1 MYIFN
6 LLPEIIFDSDEDDTM
21 DVNGIVC
28 EALVSIWSLDQ
39 VDSTYIYSAVYVV
52 VQFYPWFKQREIK
65 IKPRIKLNHNIY
77 VVYLFV
83 HTFSCNCKIYKLF

>member
-1 MYIFN
+1 MTIHFDHIFTSSNLSLISNMYIFN

-39 VDSTYIYSAVYVV
+39 VDSTYMYI
-52 VQFYPWFKQREIK
+52 VQYMLWFNFILG
-65 IKPRIKLNHNIY
+65 LN
-77 VVYLFV
+77 
-83 HTFSCNCKIYKLF
+83 KEK

>member
-39 VDSTYIYSAVYVV
+39 VDSTYMYI
-52 VQFYPWFKQREIK
+52 VQYMLWFNFILG
-65 IKPRIKLNHNIY
+65 LN
-77 VVYLFV
+77 
-83 HTFSCNCKIYKLF
+83 KEK

>member
-1 MYIFN
+1 MTIHFDHVFTSSNLSLISNMYIFN
-6 LLPEIIFDSDEDDTM
+6 LLPEIILHSDEDDTM

-39 VDSTYIYSAVYVV
+39 VDSTYMYIVHINV
-52 VQFYPWFKQREIK
+52 
-65 IKPRIKLNHNIY
+65 Y

-83 HTFSCNCKIYKLF
+83 HTFSCNCKVYSLFENFLE